1 MCHSYFVH
9 TYVHVISCSV
19 YILIYK
25 STIYLHNYVYIYPFP
40 QQMYV
45 SGHFKTDGNKPRMI
59 AVVRPVS
66 PLSVLEIRMEGN
78 MFVIHQKL
86 DGRIIFFDG
95 R

>member
-1 MCHSYFVH
+1 MFCVH
-9 TYVHVISCSV
+9 TYLQKYNIS
-19 YILIYK
+19 
-25 STIYLHNYVYIYPFP
+25 TYIYMNPFP

-45 SGHFKTDGNKPRMI
+45 SGHFKMDSNKPRMI

>member
-1 MCHSYFVH
+1 
-9 TYVHVISCSV
+9 
-19 YILIYK
+19 
-25 STIYLHNYVYIYPFP
+25 
-40 QQMYV
+40 MYV
-45 SGHFKTDGNKPRMI
+45 SGHFKMDGNKPRMI